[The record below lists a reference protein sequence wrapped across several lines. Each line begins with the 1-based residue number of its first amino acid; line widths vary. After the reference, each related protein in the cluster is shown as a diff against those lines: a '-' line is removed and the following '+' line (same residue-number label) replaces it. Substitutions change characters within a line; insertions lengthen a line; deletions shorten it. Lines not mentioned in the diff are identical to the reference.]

1 MNIQQLRQSL
11 KMKWLS
17 YYEQNRPWLVK
28 IRIWGTYDGLRRPSS
43 GFMLATLSVLEPQ
56 FAQILSFLSELNNNP
71 DQIVTALGLNFNPEK
86 ELDSLATEDFTDET
100 HFSGASSEEI
110 HDEFQAVS
118 LVTDST
124 EVALE
129 MPDSETSPIELIY
142 SGIPVPSVTL
152 NNGVVGDRQPV
163 SSVAMATQVN
173 PSASLSIN
181 GKSSANTLLIDKP
194 ATEIIPQHQDRRSL
208 AIATEVPN
216 QDTTLLASAMP
227 TQIPRNDRNLK
238 SLAVAI
244 KVPSNN
250 QPLKMQLPDIPHK
263 VKLLPNTNARSLA
276 SWVDEFCQGA
286 DWDPEDSIFIHF

>member
-86 ELDSLATEDFTDET
+86 ELGSLGREDFTAEA
-100 HFSGASSEEI
+100 HFSGASPEEI

-118 LVTDST
+118 LVPDST

-129 MPDSETSPIELIY
+129 MPDSETSPTELIY
-142 SGIPVPSVTL
+142 SEIPVPSVTL
-152 NNGVVGDRQPV
+152 NNGIVSDRQPV
-163 SSVAMATQVN
+163 SSVAMATRVN
-173 PSASLSIN
+173 PSALLSVN
-181 GKSSANTLLIDKP
+181 GKSSATTLIIEKP

-208 AIATEVPN
+208 AIATDVPS
-216 QDTTLLASAMP
+216 QDTTVLASAMP
-227 TQIPRNDRNLK
+227 TQIPRNETNLK

-250 QPLKMQLPDIPHK
+250 QPLKMQLPDLPHK

>member
-1 MNIQQLRQSL
+1 M
-11 KMKWLS
+11 
-17 YYEQNRPWLVK
+17 
-28 IRIWGTYDGLRRPSS
+28 
-43 GFMLATLSVLEPQ
+43 
-56 FAQILSFLSELNNNP
+56 
-71 DQIVTALGLNFNPEK
+71 GLNFNPEK
-86 ELDSLATEDFTDET
+86 ELGSLGREDFTAET
-100 HFSGASSEEI
+100 HFSGASPEEI
-110 HDEFQAVS
+110 HDEFNSVS
-118 LVTDST
+118 LVTDSP

-129 MPDSETSPIELIY
+129 MPDSETSPTKLIY
-142 SGIPVPSVTL
+142 SEIPVPSVTL
-152 NNGVVGDRQPV
+152 KNGVVSDRQAV
-163 SSVAMATQVN
+163 SSVAMATRVN
-173 PSASLSIN
+173 PSTLLNVN
-181 GKSSANTLLIDKP
+181 GKSSATTLLIDKP
-194 ATEIIPQHQDRRSL
+194 VTEMIPQHQDRRSL

-250 QPLKMQLPDIPHK
+250 QRLKMQLPDIPHK

>member
-11 KMKWLS
+11 KMKWLI

-28 IRIWGTYDGLRRPSS
+28 MRIWGTYDGLRRPSS
-43 GFMLATLSVLEPQ
+43 GFIMATLSVLEPQ
-56 FAQILSFLSELNNNP
+56 FDQILSFLSELNNNP
-71 DQIVTALGLNFNPEK
+71 DQIVAALGLNFNPDK
-86 ELDSLATEDFTDET
+86 ELSLLATEHFQGKN
-100 HFSGASSEEI
+100 HFSGQSPEEI
-110 HDEFQAVS
+110 HDELQAVS

-124 EVALE
+124 EVAFE
-129 MPDSETSPIELIY
+129 MPDSETLPTDLTY
-142 SGIPVPSVTL
+142 AKIPMPLVTL
-152 NNGVVGDRQPV
+152 NNEVVCDRQPV
-163 SSVAMATQVN
+163 SSVAVATQVN
-173 PSASLSIN
+173 PSASLSVN

-194 ATEIIPQHQDRRSL
+194 ATEIIPQQQDRRSL
-208 AIATEVPN
+208 AIATDFPS

-227 TQIPRNDRNLK
+227 TEIPRNDTNLK

-250 QPLKMQLPDIPHK
+250 QQMKMQLPDIPHK